1 MTPEST
7 VSLAL
12 IFGIVSAVG
21 VVFNMIRSYRES
33 LSGII
38 KANVKLDELCGKV
51 DEQRLDVRT
60 IDHKLND
67 MGKKQLEHD
76 MRMDGIEERLCRL
89 EEQHD

>member
-12 IFGIVSAVG
+12 IFGIISAVG
-21 VVFNMIRSYRES
+21 VVFNMVRSYRES

-51 DEQRLDVRT
+51 DEQRLDVRA
-60 IDHKLND
+60 IDQKINN

-76 MRMDGIEERLCRL
+76 IRMDGIEERLSRL
-89 EEQHD
+89 EERND

>member
-21 VVFNMIRSYRES
+21 VVFNMVRSYRES

-60 IDHKLND
+60 IDRKLND

>member
-21 VVFNMIRSYRES
+21 VIFNMVRAYRES

-51 DEQRLDVRT
+51 DEQRLDVRA

-89 EEQHD
+89 EEHND

>member
-21 VVFNMIRSYRES
+21 VVFNMVRSYRES

-60 IDHKLND
+60 IDNKLNN
-67 MGKKQLEHD
+67 MGKKQLEQD
-76 MRMDGIEERLCRL
+76 MRMDGLEERVCRL
-89 EEQHD
+89 EERHD

>member
-60 IDHKLND
+60 IDNKLNN
-67 MGKKQLEHD
+67 MGKKQLEQD
-76 MRMDGIEERLCRL
+76 MRMDGIEERVCRL
-89 EEQHD
+89 EERHD

>member
-12 IFGIVSAVG
+12 IFGIISAVG
-21 VVFNMIRSYRES
+21 VVFNMVRSYRES

-38 KANVKLDELCGKV
+38 KANVKLDELCSKV
-51 DEQRLDVRT
+51 DEQRLDVRA
-60 IDHKLND
+60 IDQKINN

-76 MRMDGIEERLCRL
+76 IRMDGIEERLSRL
-89 EEQHD
+89 EERND

>member
-60 IDHKLND
+60 IDNKLNN
-67 MGKKQLEHD
+67 MGKKQLEQD
-76 MRMDGIEERLCRL
+76 MRMDGLEERVCRL
-89 EEQHD
+89 EERHD

>member
-60 IDHKLND
+60 INNKLNN
-67 MGKKQLEHD
+67 MGKKQLEQD
-76 MRMDGIEERLCRL
+76 MRMDGLEERVCRL
-89 EEQHD
+89 EERHD

>member
-12 IFGIVSAVG
+12 IFGIISAVG
-21 VVFNMIRSYRES
+21 VVFNMVRSYRES

-60 IDHKLND
+60 IDRKLND
-67 MGKKQLEHD
+67 MGKKQLEQD